1 MHIISLKP
9 NTTLERATVMFRERF
24 RQLRHGRLRLAFDF
38 YVPFRLFNVTVDDG
52 RKIIDS
58 LLAIDASTA
67 RLDLVQFDAI
77 PTEDERRHIE
87 SERPLPVSA
96 IGVDEREAF
105 KRLEEK
111 MTRSVFMKGFFRLTG
126 WRVSGEPVE
135 VLYMPYWVGVYERQG
150 SGHLEV
156 INALQGRFEGAKLR
170 ELVAEWFQP
179 QQT

>member
-1 MHIISLKP
+1 
-9 NTTLERATVMFRERF
+9 MFRERF
-24 RQLRHGRLRLAFDF
+24 RQLRYGRLRLAFDF
-38 YVPFRLFNVTVDDG
+38 YVPFRLFKVTVDDG

-67 RLDLVQFDAI
+67 KLDLIQFDEI
-77 PTEDERRHIE
+77 PTEDERHHIE
-87 SERPLPVSA
+87 SERLLPVSA
-96 IGVDEREAF
+96 IGVDEQEAF

-111 MTRSVFMKGFFRLTG
+111 MMRSVFMKGFFRLAG
-126 WRVSGEPVE
+126 WRINGEPVE

-150 SGHLEV
+150 SARLEI

-170 ELVAEWFQP
+170 EIVAEWFQS